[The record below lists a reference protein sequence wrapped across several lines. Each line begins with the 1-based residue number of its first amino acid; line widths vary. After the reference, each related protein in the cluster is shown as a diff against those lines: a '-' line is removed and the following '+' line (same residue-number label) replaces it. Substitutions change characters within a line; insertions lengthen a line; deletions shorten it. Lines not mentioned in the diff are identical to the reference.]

1 MENTTDYAH
10 NHHLHDDPD
19 FMTLEEI
26 REESDAPTI
35 ILMLFT
41 YFVLFLYNM
50 FFERNM

>member
-1 MENTTDYAH
+1 MENTTHYSNNDNLYDEPE
-10 NHHLHDDPD
+10 L
-19 FMTLEEI
+19 MTLEEI
-26 REESDAPTI
+26 REESDAPTV